1 MNSLEQ
7 KLQNGGKMNLEQIIE
22 KSSLFGLCCA
32 SDEYEGEIIQLA
44 SAIRQYLKEKIEKL
58 DGKAFF
64 SGERLTG
71 YEECKA
77 DLKKVIME

>member
-1 MNSLEQ
+1 M
-7 KLQNGGKMNLEQIIE
+7 KLEQIIE

-32 SDEYEGEIIQLA
+32 SDEYEGEIMQLA
-44 SAIRQYLKEKIEKL
+44 LAIRQYLKEEIEKL
-58 DGKAFF
+58 DAKVFF

-77 DLKKVIME
+77 DLLKVLELMEGEK